1 MGFGPATASIA
12 SKTLTAPLQ
21 PTPRVRSALPLLPAP
36 AEEATMAASVK
47 ALENRT
53 QENPR
58 GKGQGG

>member
-47 ALENRT
+47 AL
-53 QENPR
+53 
-58 GKGQGG
+58 